1 MSFLSSPSRTRGR
14 LLQPLHREVPSHL
27 LQQERARRAVP
38 CWSEQ
43 CCSREP
49 RHGGQHD
56 DDHDETHRGGVA
68 PDRFPDRV
76 PHPVQHLSSDNV
88 PLAGALLL
96 KVGERA
102 AVAVDGLAGA
112 DKERRHGVSIA
123 SPVLDGRRGCGTRPP
138 ASTCAPSPATPEG
151 HRRGVQPRTGG
162 CSPLRPRQDGGDC
175 KD

>member
-68 PDRFPDRV
+68 PDRLPDRV

-112 DKERRHGVSIA
+112 DKERRHGGVNRQ
-123 SPVLDGRRGCGTRPP
+123 PGPRRAARLRDPAAGKHLRTLTGHTRG
-138 ASTCAPSPATPEG
+138 SPAW
-151 HRRGVQPRTGG
+151 RSARTGD
-162 CSPLRPRQDGGDC
+162 CSPLPPR
-175 KD
+175 KARL